1 MFQVFHLDVAKVD
14 LGCCICCI
22 DNVRMLQ
29 AYASRVSDVCC
40 KCFHLDISKVD
51 VGVAHIAMA
60 IHTCFKC
67 FVCFQTYVENVLS
80 ECFLR

>member
-29 AYASRVSDVCC
+29 VYVSRVSDVYC
-40 KCFHLDISKVD
+40 KYFHLDVSKVN
-51 VGVAHIAMA
+51 VGVAYVAMA

-80 ECFLR
+80 KCF